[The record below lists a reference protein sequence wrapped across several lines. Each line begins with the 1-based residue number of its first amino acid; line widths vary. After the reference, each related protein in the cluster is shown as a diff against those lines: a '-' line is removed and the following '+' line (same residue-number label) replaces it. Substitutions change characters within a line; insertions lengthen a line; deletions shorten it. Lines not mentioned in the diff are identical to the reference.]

1 MLNKRSWLCIS
12 TPIPRR
18 LRWLCR
24 RGVIRQGMIA
34 TTVWRL
40 SFGRLV
46 NLVLCLIL
54 SAMAWGTAA
63 AEPPLMRHRPVL
75 RGFGGL
81 CDGGPL
87 PCTHI
92 DRIAF
97 NVGADAIV
105 LPGTS
110 LRGLGFVTSYG
121 FSLGIWQHIE
131 GGVFSNTAI
140 WGQASQT
147 DANQTNTLWQ
157 QGPVHFAVKGVVWP
171 FVNPHQ
177 SMAVLFDFEYEAR
190 LPHFDGQN
198 QLGLLTD
205 LGALRAVVNLP
216 LGLAELGVSAGA
228 LFDWQ
233 DHYGTAEVGARAGLH
248 LPFLPDVKVF
258 AEGLARGFLSQVQ
271 TGSMA
276 APLPGALDPMR
287 PIVPGGALGFGIISR
302 TRRLVD
308 FSMVVHVGFGHV
320 APLFLTLRFAD
331 VAWGEGYPRPQ
342 SIVVDAIREFAQW
355 VHEQA
360 ASIDPIFS
368 DTCLMLDDAPE
379 GQLGKSMDLLGHRTP
394 DREHCVWNG
403 LWLRG
408 DKDAHY
414 WKNKRGTILC
424 HDKARNHCF
433 AERASSKEPWQ
444 PLESPAH
451 TARLR
456 SDCIFEDADTK
467 RRLTHFGTLTPD
479 GRSCTDG
486 TTTFQVGQHT
496 PYSPEL
502 HQIDRGLQGT
512 TRQHSPLEYEG
523 EPTTLQRLA
532 TALGRGIE
540 AGQQENR
547 EAEER
552 TKAQAASGDKKIDAA
567 RQKLEQMTAASIVNG
582 IEAAEREAE
591 ADLRHA
597 GADPRGTF
605 NRALAQIRQGVES
618 AAMSVKDGVANT
630 AQRVQEGV
638 VGTAQ
643 SVTTWAKE
651 PALEEAEDLL
661 KLGGRKAATAP
672 RDATATVA
680 TGMATGVSGKLIGG
694 VLEGIAEGKTGKK
707 LLELVEKEE
716 AKHHHQPEL
725 PSHHGASGTGST
737 PQEPYNRRK
746 HYGDTP
752 KTPDRRAVGGES
764 VDHDPPLVKRYYE
777 GDPAKGEPP
786 GYQLSQ
792 EQRRASANDRSR
804 MRPSTTEE
812 QRRQGGQM
820 SVYSKGKKQEHGL

>member
-1 MLNKRSWLCIS
+1 MLTQRSRLCIS
-12 TPIPRR
+12 TPILWRR
-18 LRWLCR
+18 HWLCR
-24 RGVIRQGMIA
+24 RGVIRQGMVA
-34 TTVWRL
+34 TLPCRL
-40 SFGRLV
+40 SSGRLA

-54 SAMAWGTAA
+54 SAMAWGTAS
-63 AEPPLMRHRPVL
+63 AEPSLMPHRPLL

-92 DRIAF
+92 DQIAF

-105 LPGTS
+105 LPSTS

-121 FSLGIWQHIE
+121 FSVGIWQHIE
-131 GGVFSNTAI
+131 GGIFSNTAI
-140 WGQASQT
+140 WGQPSQT

-157 QGPVHFAVKGVVWP
+157 QGPVRFAVKGLVWP
-171 FVNPHQ
+171 FVNPLR
-177 SMAVLFDFEYEAR
+177 SLAVLVEFEYEAR

-216 LGLAELGVSAGA
+216 LGLAELGVSAGG

-258 AEGLARGFLSQVQ
+258 AEGLARGFISRVR
-271 TGSMA
+271 TDSMA

-302 TRRLVD
+302 TKRQVD
-308 FSMVVHVGFGHV
+308 FSMVVHVGFGDV
-320 APLFLTLRFAD
+320 APFFLTLRFAD

-355 VHEQA
+355 VQEQVT
-360 ASIDPIFS
+360 SIDPIFS

-379 GQLGKSMDLLGHRTP
+379 GQLGKSMDLLGHRTQ
-394 DREHCVWNG
+394 DREHCIWNG

-424 HDKARNHCF
+424 YDKARNHCF

-451 TARLR
+451 TALLR
-456 SDCIFEDADTK
+456 KDCIFEDADTK

-496 PYSPEL
+496 AYSPEL
-502 HQIDRGLQGT
+502 RQIDRGMQST
-512 TRQHSPLEYEG
+512 TRQHPPLEYEG
-523 EPTTLQRLA
+523 EPKTFQRLA

-547 EAEER
+547 EADDQ
-552 TKAQAASGDKKIDAA
+552 TTAQAVAGDKKIDAA
-567 RQKLEQMTAASIVNG
+567 RQKIEQMTSASIANG
-582 IEAAEREAE
+582 IEAAEQEAE
-591 ADLRHA
+591 ADIRHA
-597 GADPRGTF
+597 GADPKGTF
-605 NRALAQIRQGVES
+605 NRALAQIRQGLEN
-618 AAMSVKDGVANT
+618 AAVSVKDGVTGT
-630 AQRVQEGV
+630 AQRVKEGV
-638 VGTAQ
+638 VSTTLDVTA
-643 SVTTWAKE
+643 WAKE

-672 RDATATVA
+672 RDVTINVA
-680 TGMATGVSGKLIGG
+680 TGMATGVSGKLLGG
-694 VLEGIAEGKTGKK
+694 VLEGVAEGKAGKR
-707 LLELVEKEE
+707 LLGAVEKEE
-716 AKHHHQPEL
+716 AKYHHPEL
-725 PSHHGASGTGST
+725 PPHHGQGGPGGA
-737 PQEPYNRRK
+737 PHEPYNRRK

-752 KTPDRRAVGGES
+752 QKPDRRAVGGES

-777 GDPAKGEPP
+777 GDPATGEPP

-820 SVYSKGKKQEHGL
+820 SGYSKGKKQEHGL